1 MRKKL
6 IGISLLIVMGL
17 LTACSQGENST
28 VTTAAVTENTTDSQL
43 EANTTEQIK
52 TAKSDFGSQSKKIK
66 SLSDI
71 DEDGIINRTFGSEQ
85 VLAGGLL
92 DGNRYT
98 YSCKRF
104 KGVRYPLI
112 LVAEQD
118 MTIKMNSKFELK
130 KGEAQAYLLTADHKL
145 TKVSDGENSYS
156 LKEGKNYLVL
166 AAVDMNGSYENSI
179 TSEKALEI
187 KQE

>member
-6 IGISLLIVMGL
+6 IGITLLIAMGI
-17 LTACSQGENST
+17 LTACSQEGSST
-28 VTTAAVTENTTDSQL
+28 ITTEAVTENTTDSQL

-52 TAKSDFGSQSKKIK
+52 TTKSESSSQSKKVK

-85 VLAGGLL
+85 VLAGGML

-104 KGVRYPLI
+104 KGVRYPI
-112 LVAEQD
+112 TLVANQD
-118 MTIKMNSKFELK
+118 MTITMNSKFELK
-130 KGEAQAYLLTADHKL
+130 KGEAQAYLLTADNKL

-156 LKEGKNYLVL
+156 LKEGENYLVL
-166 AAVDMNGSYENSI
+166 AAVDMNGSYESEV
-179 TSEKALEI
+179 TSTEGLQI
-187 KQE
+187 HQ

>member
-6 IGISLLIVMGL
+6 IGITLLIAMGI
-17 LTACSQGENST
+17 LTACSQEGSST
-28 VTTAAVTENTTDSQL
+28 VTTEAVTENTTDSQL

-52 TAKSDFGSQSKKIK
+52 TTKSESSSQSKKVK

-71 DEDGIINRTFGSEQ
+71 DKDGIINRTFGSEQ
-85 VLAGGLL
+85 VLAGGML

-104 KGVRYPLI
+104 KGVRYPI
-112 LVAEQD
+112 TLVANKD
-118 MTIKMNSKFELK
+118 MTITMNSKFQLK
-130 KGEAQAYLLTADHKL
+130 EGEAQAYLLTADHKL

-156 LKEGKNYLVL
+156 LKEGENYLVL
-166 AAVDMNGSYENSI
+166 AAVDMNGSYESEV
-179 TSEKALEI
+179 TSAEGLQI
-187 KQE
+187 HQ